1 MTRIAGQ
8 DCAVMCKLI
17 NTHTQGPVS
26 VHVHR
31 TDGVTESEGW
41 EGANGVGV
49 GTGT

>member
-8 DCAVMCKLI
+8 DCAVM
-17 NTHTQGPVS
+17 HTQGPVS